1 MRGGHLSLRTL
12 QCLNAVRDDLRHNS
26 APRIQGRRRASRTA
40 YDAERRT
47 IVNYQHGS
55 HSGIRWYI

>member
-26 APRIQGRRRASRTA
+26 APRIQDR
-40 YDAERRT
+40 
-47 IVNYQHGS
+47 
-55 HSGIRWYI
+55 